1 MEAQIKLG
9 RIFGIEIGQRHE
21 APEQIRTVGPDSS
34 VVEALQR
41 MGREGVN
48 QLPGRFWRAVGRNDL
63 TRPRTAA
70 PSDACAPEYV
80 VSLRFSEETK

>member
-48 QLPGRFWRAVGRNDL
+48 QLP
-63 TRPRTAA
+63 
-70 PSDACAPEYV
+70 V
-80 VSLRFSEETK
+80 VSGGRLEGTISRGHVLQLLQMRAQLNM